1 MPRRIATIY
10 RRFKPLNHVAE
21 ILTAKIRPT
30 IASALSCRSAVD
42 MPHALRQPFINHS
55 LPSGGHEFLPRPSQ
69 RRTKRPTNA
78 GQERR
83 QGQADPDCRAGRSA
97 AGRRRA
103 VVHRHPAALLGMEKH
118 EEHAAEAAKPVP
130 PSYID
135 LPEMVANLNS
145 NAHKPSYVKL
155 AARVEVPKPEDAEK
169 VKAAM
174 PRLQDMMQTYLREMR
189 PEELRG
195 SAGTYRLREELL
207 VRANAAVAPAKVSDV
222 LFTQM
227 LIQ

>member
-1 MPRRIATIY
+1 MGMSSSPPKSKANET
-10 RRFKPLNHVAE
+10 AE
-21 ILTAKIRPT
+21 TPPKKSGKGKLIL
-30 IASALSCRSAVD
+30 LAVPVVLLLAGAGLWFSGIL
-42 MPHALRQPFINHS
+42 PHALG
-55 LPSGGHEFLPRPSQ
+55 L
-69 RRTKRPTNA
+69 
-78 GQERR
+78 
-83 QGQADPDCRAGRSA
+83 D
-97 AGRRRA
+97 
-103 VVHRHPAALLGMEKH
+103 KH

-135 LPEMVANLNS
+135 VPEMVANLNS
-145 NAHKPSYVKL
+145 NSHKPSYVKL
-155 AARVEVPKPEDAEK
+155 SARIEVPKPEDVEK
-169 VKAAM
+169 VKAAL

-227 LIQ
+227 LVQ

>member
-1 MPRRIATIY
+1 MSSPPSPKTDEA
-10 RRFKPLNHVAE
+10 
-21 ILTAKIRPT
+21 
-30 IASALSCRSAVD
+30 AVD
-42 MPHALRQPFINHS
+42 PPKKSSKVKLIIIAVPVVLLLAGTGLWFTGVLPH
-55 LPSGGHEFLPRPSQ
+55 
-69 RRTKRPTNA
+69 
-78 GQERR
+78 
-83 QGQADPDCRAGRSA
+83 
-97 AGRRRA
+97 
-103 VVHRHPAALLGMEKH
+103 LLGLDKH
-118 EEHAAEAAKPVP
+118 EEHTAETAKPVP

-135 LPEMVANLNS
+135 VPEMVANLNS

-155 AARVEVPKPEDAEK
+155 AARIEIPKPEDVEK
-169 VKAAM
+169 VKSAL

-227 LIQ
+227 LVQ

>member
-1 MPRRIATIY
+1 MSAPPPPPEPTETPLKKAGKGKLILLIAVPVGLVLAGGGLWFSGIL
-10 RRFKPLNHVAE
+10 PHV
-21 ILTAKIRPT
+21 
-30 IASALSCRSAVD
+30 
-42 MPHALRQPFINHS
+42 
-55 LPSGGHEFLPRPSQ
+55 
-69 RRTKRPTNA
+69 
-78 GQERR
+78 
-83 QGQADPDCRAGRSA
+83 
-97 AGRRRA
+97 
-103 VVHRHPAALLGMEKH
+103 LGMNKH
-118 EEHAAEAAKPVP
+118 EAHAEEAAQAVLPV
-130 PSYID
+130 YID
-135 LPEMVANLNS
+135 VPEMVANLNS
-145 NAHKPSYVKL
+145 ANHKPSYVKL
-155 AARVEVPKPEDAEK
+155 TARIEVPRPEDADK

>member
-1 MPRRIATIY
+1 MSSPPPPKTDETEAKPAKKLGKGKLILIAVPVVLLLAGAGLWFTG
-10 RRFKPLNHVAE
+10 
-21 ILTAKIRPT
+21 IL
-30 IASALSCRSAVD
+30 
-42 MPHALRQPFINHS
+42 PHM
-55 LPSGGHEFLPRPSQ
+55 
-69 RRTKRPTNA
+69 
-78 GQERR
+78 
-83 QGQADPDCRAGRSA
+83 
-97 AGRRRA
+97 
-103 VVHRHPAALLGMEKH
+103 LGMDKQEEKI
-118 EEHAAEAAKPVP
+118 AEAAKLVP

-135 LPEMVANLNS
+135 IPEMVANLNS

-155 AARVEVPKPEDAEK
+155 SARIEVPKPEDVEK
-169 VKAAM
+169 IRAAL

-227 LIQ
+227 LVQ